1 MSTTEQ
7 APNFPY
13 RLGIAL
19 AVYLISLFAANT
31 LGLKTMPFLWGTH
44 LSVAVFWF
52 PIVFLMT
59 DVVGEIYGK
68 RIARM
73 FVHAGVLSIALFLL
87 FSFIAQITP
96 WSPHSLWAK
105 PAYEKIFS
113 LSMRFS
119 IASLV
124 AYAIGEYQDIFAFF
138 KAKAKIGSKYFWLR
152 SNLSNLWSQL
162 FDTFVFL
169 LIAFWGVYSF
179 KAIVLMAIPWYLYK
193 VIVGVCYTPLS
204 YIGLKLLKPLESR
217 EV

>member
-1 MSTTEQ
+1 MSKK
-7 APNFPY
+7 
-13 RLGIAL
+13 LSIAL
-19 AVYLISLFAANT
+19 TVYLISLFAANT

-59 DVVGEIYGK
+59 DIVGEVYGK
-68 RIARM
+68 KTARM
-73 FVHAGVLSIALFLL
+73 FVHAGVISIALFLL
-87 FSFIAQITP
+87 YSLIAQLMP
-96 WSPHSLWAK
+96 WSQHSMWAQ
-105 PAYEKIFS
+105 PAYSKIFS

-138 KAKAKIGSKYFWLR
+138 KVKATIGSKYFWLR

-162 FDTFVFL
+162 FDTGVFL
-169 LIAFWGVYSF
+169 LIAFWGVYSL

-193 VIVGVCYTPLS
+193 VIMGALYTPLS
-204 YIGLKLLKPLESR
+204 YVGLKLLKPSPSDSLL
-217 EV
+217 